1 MLSGKIPIVDFGLW
15 AGGTSQE
22 RNQIA
27 RDLSNACRHVGF
39 VYVVNHGIEQNLLT
53 EAFAWSKKLFDLPM
67 EKKMLVPHPP
77 GFLIHRGYS
86 WPGLEKV
93 SQQED
98 LTNSSD
104 PATATANIRT
114 VPDVKESFEMGSEEF
129 AEQPNVWPPEADA
142 LSELS
147 GFRAFMVRF
156 YKECARLSLEV
167 IRAMASGIQLSPSEE
182 THLVASHAGA
192 LNNQLRLLHYPPVS
206 GASLRR
212 GEVARMPAHSDW
224 GTITLL
230 FQDGAGGLQ
239 VEDPGP
245 SGRFVDAPPVD
256 GAVVVNVGDALMR
269 WTNGYFKSTLHR
281 VGIPPDYS
289 DAAEPQEEQNGRRDL
304 TPSRYSIPYF
314 VSPNPDAVVDCF
326 ASCVTDDRPPGYERI
341 IYEDYRKMRAST
353 QY

>member
-1 MLSGKIPIVDFGLW
+1 MSSGKIPIIDFGLW
-15 AGGTSQE
+15 VVGTSQE
-22 RNQIA
+22 RDQLA
-27 RDLSNACRHVGF
+27 RDLSSACRHVGF
-39 VYVVNHGIEQNLLT
+39 VYLVNHGIDQNLLT
-53 EAFAWSKKLFDLPM
+53 EAFAWSKKFFDLPM

-98 LTNSSD
+98 LADS
-104 PATATANIRT
+104 AAATANIRA
-114 VPDVKESFEMGSEEF
+114 VPDVKESFEMGSEEL

-147 GFRAFMVRF
+147 GFRAFMTRF
-156 YKECARLSLEV
+156 YKECAGLSLEV
-167 IRAMASGIQLSPSEE
+167 IRALASGIQLSQSEE
-182 THLVASHAGA
+182 AHLVASHAGS

-224 GTITLL
+224 GTVTLL
-230 FQDGAGGLQ
+230 FQDRAGGLQ
-239 VEDPGP
+239 VEDPGSP
-245 SGRFVDAPPVD
+245 GCFVDAPPVD

-269 WTNGYFKSTLHR
+269 WTNGYLKSTLHR
-281 VGIPPDYS
+281 VGIPPHYS
-289 DAAEPQEEQNGRRDL
+289 QATEPQDKQTGRGDL

-326 ASCVTDDRPPGYERI
+326 ASCVTEDRPQGYERI

>member
-1 MLSGKIPIVDFGLW
+1 MSSGKIPIIDFGLW
-15 AGGTSQE
+15 FGGTSVE
-22 RNQIA
+22 RKLIA
-27 RDLSNACRHVGF
+27 QDLSSACRHVGF
-39 VYVVNHGIEQNLLT
+39 VYLVNHGIDQNLLT
-53 EAFAWSKKLFDLPM
+53 EAFAWSEKFFDLPM

-93 SQQED
+93 SQKED
-98 LTNSSD
+98 LTSSTD
-104 PATATANIRT
+104 PATATATIRA
-114 VPDVKESFEMGSEEF
+114 VPDVKESFEMGSEEL

-156 YKECARLSLEV
+156 YKECASLSLEV
-167 IRAMASGIQLSPSEE
+167 IHAMASAAPAALPSR
-182 THLVASHAGA
+182 V
-192 LNNQLRLLHYPPVS
+192 R
-206 GASLRR
+206 ASLHR

-224 GTITLL
+224 GTVTLL

-239 VEDPGP
+239 VEDPGT
-245 SGRFVDAPPVD
+245 SGCFVAAPPVD
-256 GAVVVNVGDALMR
+256 GAVVVNVGGALMR

-281 VGIPPDYS
+281 VGIPPDYFEGV
-289 DAAEPQEEQNGRRDL
+289 EPQGTHLSGEDL

-326 ASCVTDDRPPGYERI
+326 ASCVTEDRPLGYERI
-341 IYEDYRKMRAST
+341 VYEDYRKIRAST

>member
-39 VYVVNHGIEQNLLT
+39 VYLVNHGIEQNLLT

-326 ASCVTDDRPPGYERI
+326 ASCVTDDRPLGYERI

>member
-1 MLSGKIPIVDFGLW
+1 MSSGKIPIVDFGSW
-15 AGGTSQE
+15 VGGKPQE
-22 RNQIA
+22 RNRIA
-27 RDLSNACRHVGF
+27 SDISNACRHVGF
-39 VYVVNHGIEQNLLT
+39 VYLVNHGIEHSLLT
-53 EAFAWSKKLFDLPM
+53 EAFTWSKKFFDLPM

-77 GFLIHRGYS
+77 GFLVHRGYS

-98 LTNSSD
+98 LADPSD
-104 PATATANIRT
+104 PATATTDIRT
-114 VPDVKESFEMGSEEF
+114 VPDIGSEELI
-129 AEQPNVWPPEADA
+129 EQPNVWPAEADV

-156 YKECARLSLEV
+156 YKECAALSLEV
-167 IRAMASGIQLSPSEE
+167 IHAMASGMQLSPSEE
-182 THLVASHAGA
+182 AHLMASHAGS

-212 GEVARMPAHSDW
+212 GELARMPAHSDW

-239 VEDPGP
+239 VEDPGS
-245 SGRFVDAPPVD
+245 SGRFVDASPVD

-281 VGIPPDYS
+281 VGNPPDYS
-289 DAAEPQEEQNGRRDL
+289 EITEPQGTKTDQGDL

-326 ASCVTDDRPPGYERI
+326 ASCVTKDRPLGYEKI
-341 IYEDYRKMRAST
+341 MYEDYRRMRAST